1 MSEAI
6 KKMPGYT
13 VGFSQPIIDMVMDQV
28 AGAHSDLAVKIYG
41 ENLSETRRLCEQVE
55 KTLKNIKGAED
66 VTIDEEPPLPQLQII
81 ADRDRIA
88 QYGLNISDVTD
99 LIEMAIGGTSISQIF
114 VGSKSYDVTCRFNE
128 ESRNTPEEIGSLM
141 IHGKMERLKLN

>member
-1 MSEAI
+1 L
-6 KKMPGYT
+6 K
-13 VGFSQPIIDMVMDQV
+13 
-28 AGAHSDLAVKIYG
+28 
-41 ENLSETRRLCEQVE
+41 

-99 LIEMAIGGTSISQIF
+99 LIEMAIGGTSISQI
-114 VGSKSYDVTCRFNE
+114 
-128 ESRNTPEEIGSLM
+128 L
-141 IHGKMERLKLN
+141 